1 MFLLMLLS
9 KKCLVMS
16 TQLHRVSLGKS
27 SICTFRSS
35 FAMVVA
41 KYCNDCCG
49 VYDMA
54 QCHVTCIVAFSLNGR
69 VRLLARI
76 NITA

>member
-1 MFLLMLLS
+1 
-9 KKCLVMS
+9 MS
-16 TQLHRVSLGKS
+16 IKLYRVSLGES
-27 SICTFRSS
+27 SIFIFRSS
-35 FAMVVA
+35 FAMAVA

-49 VYDMA
+49 AYDMA
-54 QCHVTCIVAFSLNGR
+54 QCHVTYIVAFSLNER